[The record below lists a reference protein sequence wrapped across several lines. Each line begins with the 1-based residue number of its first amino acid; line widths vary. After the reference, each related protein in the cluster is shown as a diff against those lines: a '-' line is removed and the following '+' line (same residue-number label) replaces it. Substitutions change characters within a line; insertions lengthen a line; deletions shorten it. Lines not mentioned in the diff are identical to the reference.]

1 MRNNKLVDIT
11 TNALSPHHTKFHLTE
26 NFYCGSPA
34 SRAHGNISSQMKFAT
49 LHGAMCYIRH
59 GFAVPPS
66 PLDRRSQWNL
76 NRRSQCIEGK
86 AQVRI
91 KISCQHNTGK
101 AKFCRHNKGNVKLNS
116 DHQNSISRQPPRA
129 AAATAPRSGGNT
141 PRRGTH
147 RKCEVRFRPSESH
160 FTATPAAGAE
170 YIGEIPEYIG

>member
-1 MRNNKLVDIT
+1 MLCRQNLNARRRRGRMRNNKLVDIT

-86 AQVRI
+86 AWLRI
-91 KISCQHNTGK
+91 KISCQHNVGRSNWH
-101 AKFCRHNKGNVKLNS
+101 RHNKDKAKLHS
-116 DHQNSISRQPPRA
+116 DHQNATSRQPLPAGVSPVLSCRC
-129 AAATAPRSGGNT
+129 TIRSTDPFAQAMNCG
-141 PRRGTH
+141 RR
-147 RKCEVRFRPSESH
+147 VR
-160 FTATPAAGAE
+160 
-170 YIGEIPEYIG
+170 

>member
-1 MRNNKLVDIT
+1 MHNNKLVDIT

-49 LHGAMCYIRH
+49 LRAAMCYIRH

-86 AQVRI
+86 AWCQLILKIQTLNCPCRFGKKLPQSRYVDVRFR
-91 KISCQHNTGK
+91 CAPRNK
-101 AKFCRHNKGNVKLNS
+101 AWVKP
-116 DHQNSISRQPPRA
+116 SRRLAGVGAAPRA
-129 AAATAPRSGGNT
+129 A
-141 PRRGTH
+141 PRRACVPIFSLPNPIISRTNH
-147 RKCEVRFRPSESH
+147 KF
-160 FTATPAAGAE
+160 
-170 YIGEIPEYIG
+170 